1 MKIYTKS
8 GDKGTTSLI
17 GGERVPKYDL
27 RVEAYGTVDE
37 LSAFVALL
45 TDKLSETQFAD
56 DYKERVAVLVD
67 ELVAIESRLMSVA
80 ALLAVGEGAKAMDPI
95 SEDAIEALEHSIDK
109 MQEHLKPIT
118 LFTIPGGHTLCSL
131 CHVCRTV
138 CRRAERAALR
148 AAEEYPIEGST
159 MRYLNRLSD
168 YLYTLGRTLTELLA
182 VEERLWQP

>member
-17 GGERVPKYDL
+17 GGERVPKYDM

-45 TDKLSETQFAD
+45 TDKLSETTFP
-56 DYKERVAVLVD
+56 EVATSCVAEFVE

-80 ALLAVGEGAKAMDPI
+80 ALLAVGEGAKSIEPI
-95 SEDAIEALEHSIDK
+95 SEEAIEALEHSIDR
-109 MQEHLKPIT
+109 MQEQLKPIT
-118 LFTIPGGHTLCSL
+118 FFTIPGGHTLCSL

-148 AAEEYPIEGST
+148 AAENYAIESSA

-168 YLYTLGRTLTELLA
+168 YLYTLGRTLTELLS
-182 VEERLWQP
+182 VEERLWRP